1 VTGSAT
7 ARVLSITGDTHRPGD
22 HGLDEAVAE
31 VFRAHASFVW
41 RAVRRLGVPE
51 AAAEDAVQ
59 EVFLVV
65 HRRLAEFDGK
75 GSMRAWLFAI
85 SRRVASHHHRRVSRE
100 KRRLEQVVV
109 QQREA
114 DLDEEV
120 ARREAGALVEG
131 FLEQLDEP
139 RRMVFFLADIEGLTA
154 PEVSAAL
161 GVKLNTVYSRLRAAR
176 RRFEALIAER
186 DEGERKTSDGP
197 TQ

>member
-1 VTGSAT
+1 
-7 ARVLSITGDTHRPGD
+7 LSTTGDTHRPGE
-22 HGLDEAVAE
+22 HALDEGVAE

-41 RAVRRLGVPE
+41 RSLRRLGVPD
-51 AAAEDAVQ
+51 AVAEDAVQ

-65 HRRLAEFDGK
+65 PRRLVDFDGK

-100 KRRLEQVVV
+100 KRRLEQVIVEE
-109 QQREA
+109 RES
-114 DLDEEV
+114 DLDDEL
-120 ARREAGALVEG
+120 ARREAADIVTG
-131 FLEQLDEP
+131 FLDGLDEP
-139 RRMVFFLADIEGLTA
+139 RRMVFYLADIEGLTA

-176 RRFEALIAER
+176 KSFEALVAER
-186 DEGERKTSDGP
+186 DEGERKTIDAT